1 MGRPLDVSAQAYE
14 RDSAALLRLHH
25 RIATDARFP
34 QRSETLLL
42 LDDLLPRVT
51 RRVVTIQRRRK
62 KKSQS

>member
-1 MGRPLDVSAQAYE
+1 MGRPIDVSAQAYE

-34 QRSETLLL
+34 QRAETLSL

-51 RRVVTIQRRRK
+51 KRVVSIQRRK
-62 KKSQS
+62 KKPRS